1 MDILRLSTLIVCTL
15 ISISAPSYSFAGGA
29 LSREMLEQ
37 TVFYCSKN
45 TNEKYG
51 CSSQPTINDL
61 FELRLPILMPV
72 FTSDGVKAFRLMPSI
87 TNLSTNPIIG
97 AKVRITI
104 NSQDPVSQEFLIDH
118 FTKFKM
124 SSPIDKSF
132 LIRSD
137 VPNYTLFY
145 DALNDIYVNSS
156 IYLIEISV
164 VDVKF
169 INQ

>member
-1 MDILRLSTLIVCTL
+1 
-15 ISISAPSYSFAGGA
+15 
-29 LSREMLEQ
+29 
-37 TVFYCSKN
+37 
-45 TNEKYG
+45 
-51 CSSQPTINDL
+51 
-61 FELRLPILMPV
+61 
-72 FTSDGVKAFRLMPSI
+72 
-87 TNLSTNPIIG
+87 
-97 AKVRITI
+97 
-104 NSQDPVSQEFLIDH
+104 
-118 FTKFKM
+118 M